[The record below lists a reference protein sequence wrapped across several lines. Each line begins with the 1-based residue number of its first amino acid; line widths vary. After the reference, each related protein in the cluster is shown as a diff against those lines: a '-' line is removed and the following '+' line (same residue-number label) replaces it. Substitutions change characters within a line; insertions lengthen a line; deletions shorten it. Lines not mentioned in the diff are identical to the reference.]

1 MNLIFLG
8 APGAGKG
15 TQAEIVS
22 QRLSVPIISTGNILR
37 ESIKNG
43 TELGLKAKAVI
54 DVGGLVPDEVIMG
67 IVAERL
73 SKPDC
78 AGGFIL
84 DGVPRTLAQAEGLAA
99 MNIAIDRVIEI
110 DVPDDVIITRLSG
123 RRVCESCGSSYH
135 IVAKPPINEGV
146 CDSCNGRLVVR
157 DDDRPET
164 VQKRLSVYHSQ
175 TEPLIDYYEKHGK
188 LRVVCGTG
196 DVRETSRLVLAA
208 IEE

>member
-175 TEPLIDYYEKHGK
+175 TEPLIDYYEKNGK

>member
-43 TELGLKAKAVI
+43 TELGMKAKAVI
-54 DVGGLVPDEVIMG
+54 DVGGLVPDDVIMA

-73 SKPDC
+73 LRPDC
-78 AGGFIL
+78 DNGFIL
-84 DGVPRTLAQAEGLAA
+84 DGVPRTLTQAKALAELG
-99 MNIAIDRVIEI
+99 ITVDRVIDI
-110 DVPDDVIITRLSG
+110 DVPDQMIIDRLSG

-135 IVAKPPINEGV
+135 TVAKPPVTDGV
-146 CDSCNGRLVVR
+146 CDSCHGKLVTR

-164 VQKRLSVYHSQ
+164 VKKRLSVYHSL
-175 TEPLIDYYEKHGK
+175 TEPLVEYYEKLGK
-188 LRVVCGTG
+188 LRVICGTG